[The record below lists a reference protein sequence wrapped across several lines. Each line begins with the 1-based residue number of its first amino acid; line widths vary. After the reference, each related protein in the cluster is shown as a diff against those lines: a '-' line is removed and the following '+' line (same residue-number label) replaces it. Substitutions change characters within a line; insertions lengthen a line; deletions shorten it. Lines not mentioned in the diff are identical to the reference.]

1 VVFGRKGLGMA
12 GRKRKD
18 AKGGDL
24 GERLLEIFELLF
36 RRYGPRHWWP
46 AESPFEVCVGAILT
60 QNTSWGNVEKAI
72 ANLKRANLLS
82 PRALRD
88 IPVERLAEVIRP
100 AGFFNVKA
108 KRLKGFIDWL
118 FARYGGSLDEL
129 FAGEWRGVREELLGV
144 PGIGPETGDAILLY
158 AGGKPSFV
166 VDAYTRRLFAGL
178 GLIREDA
185 GYEELRALFMENLPP
200 DPHLFNEYHA
210 LIIEHGKEHCR
221 KRPRCA
227 GCCLHVLCRAGHRH
241 DPVPPPV
248 LRPV

>member
-1 VVFGRKGLGMA
+1 MGGRV
-12 GRKRKD
+12 KRERERNNNVR
-18 AKGGDL
+18 
-24 GERLLEIFELLF
+24 ERLLEIFDRLF

-46 AESPFEVCVGAILT
+46 AETPFEVCVGAILT

-72 ANLKRANLLS
+72 ANLKRAKLLS
-82 PRALRD
+82 PQALSN

-108 KRLKGFIDWL
+108 KRLKGFVDRL
-118 FARYGGSLDEL
+118 FARYDGSLDRL
-129 FAGEWRGVREELLGV
+129 FAEEWHGLRAELLAV
-144 PGIGPETGDAILLY
+144 PGIGPETCDAILLY

-178 GLIREDA
+178 GLVREDV
-185 GYEELRALFMENLPP
+185 GYEELRALFMDNLPP
-200 DPHLFNEYHA
+200 DPVLFNEYHA
-210 LIIEHGKEHCR
+210 LIVEHGKEHCR

-227 GCCLHVLCRAGHRH
+227 GCSLHVLCRSGHRR
-241 DPVPPPV
+241 DPLSSAA